1 VTAGTDEAPAKVTPV
16 EDCDLMVTDRV
27 WPFAAD
33 RASEIDAHWQ
43 RRCAESPSLFNGRV
57 YMLSSYTIADGR
69 LTGKLFPVQFK
80 QFLYWKDQGA
90 PDASVYDV
98 FGSALICSSDG
109 AILLGR
115 QRAGNVNAGLFY
127 LPGGFI
133 DSRDTSPD
141 GRVDLRASV
150 LREVRE
156 ETGLA
161 PQMLAARDGYLV
173 TTVGRQVSIA
183 VDLIGDAD
191 AATLQDRIRHAF
203 GADAEP
209 ELEEIVAVRSWD
221 DVAALPV
228 PHYARVLLAHLMQ
241 RRPDAGA

>member
-1 VTAGTDEAPAKVTPV
+1 MTAGADGAPAEVTSV
-16 EDCDLMVTDRV
+16 EDCDLRVTDRV

-57 YMLSSYTIADGR
+57 YMLSSYKIADGR
-69 LTGKLFPVQFK
+69 LTGALFPVEFK
-80 QFLYWKDQGA
+80 QFLYWKDQGG

-98 FGSALICSSDG
+98 FGSALIRSSDG

-115 QRAGNVNAGLFY
+115 QRAGNVNAGLVY

-133 DSRDTSPD
+133 DSRDTSSD

-161 PQMLAARDGYLV
+161 PRMLAASDGYLV

-183 VDLIGDAD
+183 VELIGDAD
-191 AATLQDRIRHAF
+191 AATLQDRIRHTF
-203 GADAEP
+203 GEEAEP
-209 ELEEIVAVRSWD
+209 ELEDIVVVRSWD
-221 DVAALPV
+221 EVAALPV

-241 RRPDAGA
+241 RQPAAKA